1 MGAQILMGTADL
13 SMKSSAPRSH
23 PRPPCAGEGVGGR
36 SWYVRLALDPAHC
49 PGAAHR
55 SRACGLLVKEP
66 KEVLPGCLPG
76 PGRQQDRHPQ
86 APTLSVWANL
96 RRRHHPHP
104 YWLFVRPMTLLC

>member
-13 SMKSSAPRSH
+13 TMKSSAPRSR

-36 SWYVRLALDPAHC
+36 SRCVRLALDPAAHC
-49 PGAAHR
+49 

-66 KEVLPGCLPG
+66 KEVLPRCLPG

-86 APTLSVWANL
+86 APTLSVRADL
-96 RRRHHPHP
+96 RRSHHPHP
-104 YWLFVRPMTLLC
+104 YRLLVRPMTLLC